1 LKLAK
6 PALDV
11 GLYTN
16 QLDPSLAFWQ
26 DQVGLTYSEMLPLG
40 GGARQHRHAI
50 GDSVLKVNHSRH
62 ELEVGDS
69 GLSKLSIYSAS
80 VEEPAQLLDPN
91 GNDIDLCPIT
101 AQSPNLTLTLAVT
114 DLARSQEFYAQTLG
128 LPQDDESGFRAGASQ
143 ILLTQG
149 GKLGEVPQKALG
161 LRYMTFQI
169 FDVVAEHAYVISHGG
184 SEGMAP
190 VRLGEVAFISFVR
203 DPDGNWIELSQR
215 KSITGSLA

>member
-1 LKLAK
+1 MKLAK
-6 PALDV
+6 HALDV

-16 QLDPSLAFWQ
+16 QLEPSLAFWQ
-26 DQVGLTYSEMLPLG
+26 DQVGLAYSEMLPLG
-40 GGARQHRHAI
+40 GGARQHRHTI

-62 ELEVGDS
+62 ELERGDS

-80 VEEPAQLLDPN
+80 VEEPAQLLDPD

-101 AQSPNLTLTLAVT
+101 AQSPNLSLTLAVT
-114 DLARSQEFYAQTLG
+114 DLARSEEFYGQTLG
-128 LPQDDESGFRAGASQ
+128 LPQDDEGGFRAGASQ

-149 GKLGEVPQKALG
+149 GSLGEVPQKALG

-169 FDVVAEHAYVISHGG
+169 FDVVAEHTYVISKGG

>member
-1 LKLAK
+1 MKLAK
-6 PALDV
+6 HALDV

-26 DQVGLTYSEMLPLG
+26 DQVGLAYIEMLPLG
-40 GGARQHRHAI
+40 GGARQHRHTI

-62 ELEVGDS
+62 ELERGDS

-80 VEEPAQLLDPN
+80 VEEPTQLMDPD

-101 AQSPNLTLTLAVT
+101 AQSPNLSLTLAVT
-114 DLARSQEFYAQTLG
+114 DLARSEEFYGQTLG
-128 LPQDDESGFRAGASQ
+128 LPQDDEGGFRAGASQ

-149 GKLGEVPQKALG
+149 GSLGEVPQKALG

-169 FDVVAEHAYVISHGG
+169 FDVVTEHTHVISKGG

>member
-1 LKLAK
+1 MKLAK
-6 PALDV
+6 YALDV

-26 DQVGLTYSEMLPLG
+26 DQVGLKYNEMLPLG
-40 GGARQHRHAI
+40 GGARQHRHTV

-62 ELEVGDS
+62 KLERGDS
-69 GLSKLSIYSAS
+69 GLSKLSIYSTS
-80 VEEPAQLLDPN
+80 VEEPAQLLDPD

-101 AQSPNLTLTLAVT
+101 AQSPNLSLTLAVT
-114 DLARSQEFYAQTLG
+114 DLARSEEFYAQTLG
-128 LPQDDESGFRAGASQ
+128 LPKDGEGGFRAGASQ

-149 GKLGEVPQKALG
+149 GSLGEVPQKALG

-169 FDVVAEHAYVISHGG
+169 FDVVTEHTHVISNGG

-203 DPDGNWIELSQR
+203 DPDGIWIELSQR

>member
-1 LKLAK
+1 MKLAK

-62 ELEVGDS
+62 ELERGDS

-80 VEEPAQLLDPN
+80 VEEPAQLLDPD
-91 GNDIDLCPIT
+91 GNDIDLCPLT
-101 AQSPNLTLTLAVT
+101 AQSPNLSLTQAET
-114 DLARSQEFYAQTLG
+114 DLARSEEFYAQTLG
-128 LPQDDESGFRAGASQ
+128 LAQDDEGGFRAGASQ

-149 GKLGEVPQKALG
+149 GELGEVPQKALG

-190 VRLGEVAFISFVR
+190 VRLGDVAFISFVR

>member
-1 LKLAK
+1 MKLAK

-26 DQVGLTYSEMLPLG
+26 DQVGLIYSEMLPLG
-40 GGARQHRHAI
+40 GGARQHRHAL
-50 GDSVLKVNHSRH
+50 GDSVVKVNHSRH
-62 ELEVGDS
+62 KMAAAYT
-69 GLSKLSIYSAS
+69 GLSKLTIYSTI
-80 VEEPAQLLDPN
+80 VEEPAQLLDPD
-91 GNDIDLCPIT
+91 GNEIDLCPMD
-101 AQSPNLTLTLAVT
+101 QSFPNLSLTISVS
-114 DLARSQEFYAQTLG
+114 DLPRSQRFYGETLG
-128 LPQDDESGFRAGASQ
+128 LNEDENGGYRVGASQ
-143 ILLTQG
+143 IILQQG
-149 GKLGEVPQKALG
+149 HRQAEIPQKALG

-169 FDVVAEHAYVISHGG
+169 FDVVTEHAFVINNGG

-190 VRLGEVAFISFVR
+190 VRLGDVAFISFVR

>member
-26 DQVGLTYSEMLPLG
+26 DQVGLVYGGMLPLG
-40 GGARQHRHAI
+40 GGVRQHRHAL

-62 ELEVGDS
+62 KMATAYT
-69 GLSKLSIYSAS
+69 GLSNLTVYSTII
-80 VEEPAQLLDPN
+80 EEPAQLLDPD
-91 GNDIDLCPIT
+91 GSEIDLYPVD
-101 AQSPNLTLTLAVT
+101 QGYPNLSLTIRVS
-114 DLARSQEFYAQTLG
+114 DLPRSQRFYGETLG
-128 LPQDDESGFRAGASQ
+128 LNEDENGGFKVGASQ
-143 ILLTQG
+143 IILQQG
-149 GKLGEVPQKALG
+149 GQQAEIPQKALG

-169 FDVVAEHAYVISHGG
+169 FDVVTEHAFVTSNGG

-190 VRLGEVAFISFVR
+190 VRLGDVAFISFVR
-203 DPDGNWIELSQR
+203 DPDGNWIELSQK

>member
-1 LKLAK
+1 MKLAK

-16 QLDPSLAFWQ
+16 QLDSSLAFWQ

-62 ELEVGDS
+62 ALETGDS
-69 GLSKLSIYSAS
+69 GLSKLSIYSAV
-80 VEEPAQLLDPN
+80 VEEPAQLLDPD
-91 GNDIDLCPIT
+91 GNDIDLCPMT
-101 AQSPNLTLTLAVT
+101 AQCPNLSLTLAVT
-114 DLARSQEFYAQTLG
+114 DLARSQEFYARTLG
-128 LPQDDESGFRAGASQ
+128 LAQDAEGGFRVGSSQ

-149 GKLGEVPQKALG
+149 NSLGVIPQKALG
-161 LRYMTFQI
+161 LRYMTLQI
-169 FDVVAEHAYVISHGG
+169 FDVVAEHAHVINNGG
-184 SEGMAP
+184 SECMAP

>member
-1 LKLAK
+1 MKLAK

-62 ELEVGDS
+62 QLERGDS

-80 VEEPAQLLDPN
+80 VEEPAQLLDPD
-91 GNDIDLCPIT
+91 GNDIDLCPLT
-101 AQSPNLTLTLAVT
+101 AQSPNLSLTLAVT
-114 DLARSQEFYAQTLG
+114 DLARSQAFYAQTLG
-128 LPQDDESGFRAGASQ
+128 LPEDDEGGFRAGASQ

-169 FDVVAEHAYVISHGG
+169 FDVMAEHAFVISNGG